1 MPHALH
7 PTRILSAL
15 PLPALLVAALCTVTA
30 AASAEEVIYKV
41 KWKDREF
48 HLVGSQPYRME
59 GEPLNQ
65 NLFKLIDEATA
76 VAVESN
82 FADSAKAAE
91 NLDLA
96 VKAGKLMPAK
106 SAPEALK
113 AKFRKAMAK
122 ADPKGGSPDFY
133 LSAHLLDTALAIR
146 AVSAPYPEGSMPM
159 GTDNLVLIR
168 ATVKKTAAIPLLNVT
183 EYYESFSQVPRTAI
197 EEFIDLAAGAVLDA
211 GKWGEWKAAHA
222 RCYEAQLKALPTPA
236 YEACTRDLNQKL
248 KVPEA
253 WLRGYYDQRNPLLV
267 DKLLA
272 VVEKQPKLVVSLNH
286 VHLGGQ
292 AGVLNLLRQKGA
304 TAQRI
309 FGGPPGKQ

>member
-7 PTRILSAL
+7 PARIMTAV
-15 PLPALLVAALCTVTA
+15 LVAALCSFTT

-48 HLVGSQPYRME
+48 HLVGSHPYRME
-59 GEPLNQ
+59 GESLNQ
-65 NLFKLIDEATA
+65 NLFKLVDEATA
-76 VAVESN
+76 VAVETH
-82 FADSAKAAE
+82 FADSTKAAA

-106 SAPEALK
+106 SAPAALK
-113 AKFRKAMAK
+113 VKFNKAMAK
-122 ADPKGGSPDFY
+122 ADSKGGSPDFY

-146 AVSAPYPEGSMPM
+146 TVSAPHPAGSMPM

-168 ATVKKTAAIPLLNVT
+168 ATVKKATVIPLLNVT

-197 EEFIDLAAGAVLDA
+197 EAFIDLAADAVLDA
-211 GKWGEWKAAHA
+211 EKGSEWKAAHA
-222 RCYEAQLKALPTPA
+222 RCHEAQLKALPTPA

-248 KVPEA
+248 KIPEA

-272 VVEKQPKLVVSLNH
+272 AVEKQPRLVVSLNQ

-292 AGVLNLLRQKGA
+292 AGVLNLLRQRGA

-309 FGGPPGKQ
+309 FGGPAKK